1 MVLFKKKIKLGL
13 ISISSHRL
21 WDSAIYVFITFIY
34 LLWLYTIC
42 SMFSSWHEGIFLT
55 LLKMKTKN
63 ECRKIEKVHEA
74 RHCCSVK
81 RLRWSVFGQVWI
93 WLLKTKFLYISLKSV
108 KTTDYASYF
117 VTYSV
122 WSLNRVG
129 DFLFWKTSHS
139 FLPPVFDFEVSARVW
154 YLFCFL

>member
-1 MVLFKKKIKLGL
+1 MYLLL
-13 ISISSHRL
+13 L
-21 WDSAIYVFITFIY
+21 FIY
-34 LLWLYTIC
+34 CDCILSVVCFHLG
-42 SMFSSWHEGIFLT
+42 MKAFFLT
-55 LLKMKTKN
+55 LLKMKKKSI
-63 ECRKIEKVHEA
+63 KIEKVHEA
-74 RHCCSVK
+74 QHCCSVK
-81 RLRWSVFGQVWI
+81 ILRGSVFGQVWI
-93 WLLKTKFLYISLKSV
+93 WYLKTKFLYISLKSV

>member
-1 MVLFKKKIKLGL
+1 MYLLL
-13 ISISSHRL
+13 L
-21 WDSAIYVFITFIY
+21 FIY
-34 LLWLYTIC
+34 CDCILSVVCFHLG
-42 SMFSSWHEGIFLT
+42 MKAFFLT
-55 LLKMKTKN
+55 LLKMKKKSI
-63 ECRKIEKVHEA
+63 KIEKVHEA

-81 RLRWSVFGQVWI
+81 ILRGSVFGQVWI
-93 WLLKTKFLYISLKSV
+93 WYLKTKFLYISLKSV

-129 DFLFWKTSHS
+129 ARDFLFWKTSHS
-139 FLPPVFDFEVSARVW
+139 FLPFDFEVSARVW

>member
-1 MVLFKKKIKLGL
+1 MYLLL
-13 ISISSHRL
+13 L
-21 WDSAIYVFITFIY
+21 FIY
-34 LLWLYTIC
+34 CDCILSVACFHLG
-42 SMFSSWHEGIFLT
+42 MKAFFLT
-55 LLKMKTKN
+55 LLKMKKKKSI
-63 ECRKIEKVHEA
+63 KIEKVHEA

-93 WLLKTKFLYISLKSV
+93 WHLKTKFLYISLKSV

>member
-1 MVLFKKKIKLGL
+1 MYLLL
-13 ISISSHRL
+13 L
-21 WDSAIYVFITFIY
+21 FIY
-34 LLWLYTIC
+34 CDCILC

-63 ECRKIEKVHEA
+63 ECIKIEKVHEA

-81 RLRWSVFGQVWI
+81 ILRGSVFGQVWI
-93 WLLKTKFLYISLKSV
+93 WYLKTKFLYISLKSV

-139 FLPPVFDFEVSARVW
+139 FLPPVFDFDSSHEFDICFVFFKYENV
-154 YLFCFL
+154 FCFICWKNYFNKI

>member
-1 MVLFKKKIKLGL
+1 MYLLL
-13 ISISSHRL
+13 L
-21 WDSAIYVFITFIY
+21 FIY
-34 LLWLYTIC
+34 CDCILSVVCFHLG
-42 SMFSSWHEGIFLT
+42 MKAFFLT
-55 LLKMKTKN
+55 LLKMKKKKSI
-63 ECRKIEKVHEA
+63 KIEKVHEA

>member
-1 MVLFKKKIKLGL
+1 MYLLL
-13 ISISSHRL
+13 L
-21 WDSAIYVFITFIY
+21 FIY
-34 LLWLYTIC
+34 CDCILC